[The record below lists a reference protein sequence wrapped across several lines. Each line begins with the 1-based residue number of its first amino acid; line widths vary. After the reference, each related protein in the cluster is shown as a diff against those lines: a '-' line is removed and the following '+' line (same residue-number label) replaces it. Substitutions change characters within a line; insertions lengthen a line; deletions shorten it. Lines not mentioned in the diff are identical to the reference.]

1 MEVSLLKWESALR
14 ADLVRICNQVDRR
27 YLSDRMPFPYTES
40 DADSWLAMIAKH
52 DGTDGLFRAVAVDGE
67 IVGTI
72 SFEPG
77 ADVYRRSGDLGYFL
91 LEKYCSQG
99 IMSAVVSQ
107 FCPLV
112 FSLPDVER
120 ITAYVYAPNLAS
132 RRVLEKNGFSY
143 EGTMKRA
150 VYKDGRFF
158 DQDVFGLLRHGD

>member
-1 MEVSLLKWESALR
+1 MRFVIQRVAEAS
-14 ADLVRICNQVDRR
+14 
-27 YLSDRMPFPYTES
+27 
-40 DADSWLAMIAKH
+40 
-52 DGTDGLFRAVAVDGE
+52 VAVDGE

-91 LEKYCSQG
+91 LEKYFSQG
-99 IMSAVVSQ
+99 VMSAVVSH

-132 RRVLEKNGFSY
+132 RTRLLPVTARAWNLPGTTTAMRPPETGHAFPPNGETAATSPSRSSAFTTSNR
-143 EGTMKRA
+143 G
-150 VYKDGRFF
+150 
-158 DQDVFGLLRHGD
+158 DVE